1 MSLGFIIIRHINSVQ
16 TNQYW
21 IESLRCVRKWYPN
34 HPIMIIDDNSNQEL
48 VSRDVDLTNVT
59 VVQSEFPKRGELLPY
74 YYFYKLKPFDK
85 AVVIHDSV
93 FIHSNID
100 FKSVKDVSFVWS
112 FEHYWNEPE
121 AELTI
126 IRTLKNYETL
136 EALYVSRDYWRG
148 CFGVMSCI
156 THDFLCKMVDEYD
169 MFRLLDTIDSRDK
182 RKCLERVFAVMC
194 YSLADVSILFGDI
207 HDSPSWTHGT
217 GQHKNDF
224 NNLQQLPIV
233 KIWTGR

>member
-48 VSRDVDLTNVT
+48 VSKDVDLTNVT

-85 AVVIHDSV
+85 AVIIHDSV
-93 FIHSNID
+93 FIQSYINFD
-100 FKSVKDVSFVWS
+100 DVKNVSLLWS
-112 FEHYWNEPE
+112 FTHEWDESE
-121 AELTI
+121 AELSV
-126 IRTLKNYETL
+126 IRTLKNYKTL
-136 EALYVSRDYWRG
+136 EGMYIHKHSWLG

-156 THDFLCKMVDEYD
+156 THDFLCKIVDEYD
-169 MFRLLDTIDSRDK
+169 MFRLLDMIDSRDK

-194 YSLADVSILFGDI
+194 YSLADVSSILGDI
-207 HDSPSWTHGT
+207 HLYTKFNYYTFH
-217 GQHKNDF
+217 QYKN
-224 NNLQQLPIV
+224 NELTNLPIV

>member
-1 MSLGFIIIRHINSVQ
+1 
-16 TNQYW
+16 
-21 IESLRCVRKWYPN
+21 
-34 HPIMIIDDNSNQEL
+34 MIIDDNSNQEL
-48 VSRDVDLTNVT
+48 VSKDVDLTNVT

-93 FIHSNID
+93 FIQSHID
-100 FKSVKDVSFVWS
+100 FERVKDVSFIWS
-112 FEHYWNEPE
+112 FELYWDVPE
-121 AELTI
+121 AELPI

-136 EALYVSRDYWRG
+136 EALYVNRDYWLG

-182 RKCLERVFAVMC
+182 RMRLERVFALMC
-194 YSLADVSILFGDI
+194 YSLTDGSSLFGDI
-207 HDSPSWTHGT
+207 HNFQDWGAGFESY
-217 GQHKNDF
+217 KN
-224 NNLQQLPIV
+224 NELTNLPIV
-233 KIWTGR
+233 KVWTGR